1 MKPILRKVD
10 TGYNYSFS
18 VREDILPF
26 LYNHWHIHPEI
37 ELTLIRKG
45 AGIRL
50 VGDSMEK
57 FEDGDLV
64 LLGSNL
70 PHFWRSD
77 AIYFQGEPGIH
88 VEAIAIHFKEDFWGG
103 PFLQLP
109 EMKSVRALLD
119 LAHRGLKITGHT
131 KELVSEK
138 MEMMLKAREIQR
150 IELLLHMLHMV
161 ATSREFSLL
170 SSQGFTTS
178 YDHTNTDRINLIYT
192 YTFNNY
198 HNPIHIKDVAAAA
211 NLSPHSFCR
220 YFKTRTLKTYW
231 QFLLEVRI
239 GNACKLLIENKMSV
253 AQICYECGF
262 NNLSNFN
269 RHFKAMLNKT
279 PLQYMKA
286 YVAEGLVKTA

>member
-192 YTFNNY
+192 YTF
-198 HNPIHIKDVAAAA
+198 
-211 NLSPHSFCR
+211 
-220 YFKTRTLKTYW
+220 TLKTYW